1 LLLLVAFVV
10 TLPTLGRAQ
19 EDGEN
24 QAGLII
30 QYGDGRVETACVRFS
45 EPEISGLDALERS
58 GLSYIAQTGGVG
70 AAVCK
75 IGGDGCDF
83 PNEDCFCRCKGAD
96 CTYWSYQQLRDGQWA
111 QSPLGA
117 SSSKVRPGNVEGWAW
132 GAGSVA
138 QGAQPP
144 VLTLEEI
151 CVAANETPTN
161 DEGQTTNEGLTPTTD
176 HRPPTN
182 EALMPTTEALAPTED
197 GGRTTAGATPTE
209 DGGRTTAGATTT
221 EDEGRTTNEGLTPTT
236 LPVAT
241 NVVAIE
247 DGGQRTTDNRQPTTD
262 DQPEAAVTPDQLQ
275 RQTLP
280 TSRATTALLPTQTV
294 AEPAGAAVT
303 PIPPQAESRK
313 SAGYLI
319 FAALTL
325 ALIGG
330 IGFVSLR
337 RQKTTDN

>member
-1 LLLLVAFVV
+1 VLLLVALAI
-10 TLPTLGRAQ
+10 TLPALGQAQ
-19 EDGEN
+19 EGDEN
-24 QAGLII
+24 QAGLVI
-30 QYGDGRVETACVRFS
+30 QYGDGRVETACVYFS
-45 EPEISGLDALERS
+45 EPEISGLDALTRS

-96 CTYWSYQQLRDGQWA
+96 CTYWSYQQLRDGAWA

-182 EALMPTTEALAPTED
+182 EALMPTNDEQRTTNEGPAPTED
-197 GGRTTAGATPTE
+197 GGQETGRPVTPSTN
-209 DGGRTTAGATTT
+209 
-221 EDEGRTTNEGLTPTT
+221 DERRTTNEGLTPTT

-241 NVVAIE
+241 NVVATE
-247 DGGQRTTDNRQPTTD
+247 DGGQRTADNRQLTTD
-262 DQPEAAVTPDQLQ
+262 DGQQAAETSGALQ
-275 RQTLP
+275 RQTPL
-280 TSRATTALLPTQTV
+280 TSQTTSESLSTQPV
-294 AEPAGAAVT
+294 AEPAGGTGTRV
-303 PIPPQAESRK
+303 PSQNEPVESNN
-313 SAGYLI
+313 YLA
-319 FAALTL
+319 FAAL
-325 ALIGG
+325 ALILAGG
-330 IGFVSLR
+330 IAVVALR
-337 RQKTTDN
+337 RRHRS

>member
-1 LLLLVAFVV
+1 VLLLVALAI
-10 TLPTLGRAQ
+10 TLPALGQAQ
-19 EDGEN
+19 EGDEN
-24 QAGLII
+24 QAGLVI
-30 QYGDGRVETACVRFS
+30 QYGDGRVETACVYFS
-45 EPEISGLDALERS
+45 EPEISGLDALTRS

-96 CTYWSYQQLRDGQWA
+96 CTYWSYQQLRDGAWA

-197 GGRTTAGATPTE
+197 GGRTTAGATTTE
-209 DGGRTTAGATTT
+209 DEGRTTAGATTT
-221 EDEGRTTNEGLTPTT
+221 EDEGRTTAGLVATSGPGATTDDRPPTT
-236 LPVAT
+236 D
-241 NVVAIE
+241 
-247 DGGQRTTDNRQPTTD
+247 DGRPTTDNRQLTTD
-262 DQPEAAVTPDQLQ
+262 DGQQAAETSGALQ
-275 RQTLP
+275 RQTPL
-280 TSRATTALLPTQTV
+280 TSQTTSESLSTQPV
-294 AEPAGAAVT
+294 AEPAGGAGTRV
-303 PIPPQAESRK
+303 PSQNEPVESNN
-313 SAGYLI
+313 YLA
-319 FAALTL
+319 FAAL
-325 ALIGG
+325 ALILAGG
-330 IGFVSLR
+330 IAVVALR
-337 RQKTTDN
+337 RRHRS